1 MIQIVKYKQGDRAW
15 YDYTV
20 KRLDRII
27 KIRKILS
34 YDPNY

>member
-1 MIQIVKYKQGDRAW
+1 MIQIGKYKQGDRAW

-27 KIRKILS
+27 KIKKILS
-34 YDPNY
+34 YDPN